1 MVSALHYS
9 KMTLRLEPSRKIT
22 RVHMEGISNKPEA
35 SRASSIAKAITNNIT
50 SRQSNEKIGTFVR
63 RLLHSVQAA
72 DALLILT
79 SSTPPPGG
87 AGGGGRGPG
96 SVRGAMGRNGL
107 VDPCWAMV
115 YKRVY

>member
-1 MVSALHYS
+1 
-9 KMTLRLEPSRKIT
+9 
-22 RVHMEGISNKPEA
+22 MEGIRNEPETGRLSKQSEGDNKMISPQDNQTKRL
-35 SRASSIAKAITNNIT
+35 S
-50 SRQSNEKIGTFVR
+50 TFVR

-87 AGGGGRGPG
+87 AGGGGRGSG

-107 VDPCWAMV
+107 DDPCWAMV
-115 YKRVY
+115 YRRVY